1 MDVRNHGDSPHGP
14 LSLAGIADDISAVV
28 REVGVGRRVVVV
40 GHSMGGAATMLH
52 AVRSQVDSHPVA
64 VAPYGVVDIG
74 PCARSAVFFTMKKQI
89 LEMSKIQ
96 LFLSRKPS
104 P

>member
-40 GHSMGGAATMLH
+40 GHSMGGAATQFEVKLIHILLQLPLMVSWILVLVH
-52 AVRSQVDSHPVA
+52 AR
-64 VAPYGVVDIG
+64 
-74 PCARSAVFFTMKKQI
+74 RFF
-89 LEMSKIQ
+89 L
-96 LFLSRKPS
+96 R
-104 P
+104 